1 MHIGIDLGT
10 SYSLAARM
18 DTDGV
23 PILIP
28 DAGDPELFHTPS
40 VAIVA
45 AGSAYVG
52 SVAEAL
58 LEDDPTL
65 KAIRFFK
72 RNLGIREPV
81 YYDDLG
87 SEWYPEALSALIL
100 SKLRFDAESEASAEV
115 TGAVITIPAH
125 FSDPQRKAVAAAA
138 MLADLPLL
146 DLVEEPVAAA
156 LHYGVANEAH
166 NQVILAYDF
175 GGGTFDATT
184 LSLDKRGIYVLSK
197 SGLTNLGGKE
207 LDEKVGEMILSQFK
221 NALGSEPDLSARGLL
236 ELRRVSEEIKIELC
250 TPGTNSL
257 RRNVLLGSEIV
268 EVEVHR
274 KDFMGSIS
282 AYLEQTLE
290 VTERCLKESGL
301 GQKDINTVLLVGGS
315 SLVPAIPERLK
326 RMFCQEGQKVLYH
339 EPSRAVAFGAAMRA
353 AQKSGQAEEFHLPP
367 ELKGVTG
374 FNVGVRT
381 IEPASLRVSIDPL
394 IKKNMP
400 LPTSMRKTYFTTSQL
415 QDYMNLDFVQ
425 YRIDESDAVSLG
437 QLKVGPLPNPRPNY
451 PIDVEVDYHEDGT
464 VAVVATDP
472 STGTELQQSFGGA
485 AGDDIE
491 YLSHQRDLLHTV
503 LIRRP

>member
-23 PILIP
+23 ATLVP
-28 DAGDPELFHTPS
+28 DAGDPELMHTPS
-40 VAIVA
+40 VAIVSG
-45 AGSAYVG
+45 GSAYVG
-52 SVAEAL
+52 AVAEAL
-58 LEDDPTL
+58 LEDDPNL

-72 RNLGIREPV
+72 RSLGIREPV
-81 YYDDLG
+81 YYDDVG
-87 SEWYPEALSALIL
+87 SEWYPEGLSALIL
-100 SKLRFDAESEASAEV
+100 SKLRFDAESEASAAV
-115 TGAVITIPAH
+115 SGAVITIPAH

-184 LSLDKRGIYVLSK
+184 LSLDARGIYVLSK

-207 LDEKVGEMILSQFK
+207 LDEKIGEMVLTQFK
-221 NALGSEPDLSARGLL
+221 NALGTEPDLSARGLL
-236 ELRRVSEEIKIELC
+236 ELRRVSEEMKIDLC

-268 EVEVHR
+268 EVEIHR

-290 VTERCLKESGL
+290 VTEQCLKESGL

-315 SLVPAIPERLK
+315 SLVPAITERLK
-326 RMFCQEGQKVLYH
+326 RMFSQEGQKVLYH

-353 AQKSGQAEEFHLPP
+353 AQKSGEAEQFHLPP

-381 IEPASLRVSIDPL
+381 VDPNSMKVAIDPL

-400 LPTSMRKTYFTTSQL
+400 LPTSMRKTYYTTGQQ
-415 QDYMNLDFVQ
+415 QDRMVLDFVQ
-425 YRIDESDAVSLG
+425 YRIDESDAVGLG
-437 QLKVGPLPNPRPNY
+437 QLTVGPLPNPRANY

-464 VAVVATDP
+464 VNVVATDP
-472 STGTELQQSFGGA
+472 SSGTELQQSYGGA

-491 YLSHQRDLLHTV
+491 YLSNQRDLLHSV